1 MNKNIDKINNT
12 ETDSDQLLRN
22 EINKKNFEFKI
33 ESKGDLLMNSLKK
46 FFTEERFKQVIPII
60 VGTSKISLRVIDW
73 FVTNYSKKN
82 QIIYKIKENNEESY
96 INIHTHYKSQLNAYG
111 KKFIDPFC
119 RGKDRILFK
128 VSESQ
133 CVLTNLSQLNF
144 FRWAVQYNV
153 IQYIDKYYTHIVKDM
168 TETLSNTPSSNK
180 RRIFS
185 SSSGKSIQKYDEGI
199 DLDISPDEKNINIIS
214 KSKN

>member
-1 MNKNIDKINNT
+1 MEKIINT

-22 EINKKNFEFKI
+22 EVNSNKFIFKI
-33 ESKGDLLMNSLKK
+33 ETKSELLLASLKK
-46 FFTEERFKQVIPII
+46 FFTEARFKIILPII
-60 VGTSKISLRVIDW
+60 TGTSKISLRVVDW

-82 QIIYKIKENNEESY
+82 QVIYKIIENEEECY
-96 INIHTHYKSQLNAYG
+96 INIHNHYKSQLNAYG
-111 KKFIDPFC
+111 KKYIDPFC
-119 RGKDRILFK
+119 RGKDRILFN
-128 VSESQ
+128 VSDSQ

-153 IQYIDKYYTHIVKDM
+153 IQYIDTHYAIIVKDM

-185 SSSGKSIQKYDEGI
+185 SSSGKMMKKYEDGI
-199 DLDISPDEKNINIIS
+199 DVLINKN
-214 KSKN
+214 

>member
-1 MNKNIDKINNT
+1 MDKIINT

-22 EINKKNFEFKI
+22 EVNQKYSEFKI
-33 ESKGDLLMNSLKK
+33 DSKADLLMNSLKK
-46 FFTEERFKQVIPII
+46 FFTEERFKLVIPII
-60 VGTSKISLRVIDW
+60 VGSSKISLRVIDW

-82 QIIYKIKENNEESY
+82 QIIYKIKENDEECY

-153 IQYIDKYYTHIVKDM
+153 LQYIDKYYSNIVKDM
-168 TETLSNTPSSNK
+168 TDTLSNTPASNK
-180 RRIFS
+180 RRIFAS
-185 SSSGKSIQKYDEGI
+185 NSGKSIQKYDEGI
-199 DLDISPDEKNINIIS
+199 DLDVSPEEKKEQNHNILS
-214 KSKN
+214 K

>member
-1 MNKNIDKINNT
+1 MNKNLDKITNT

-22 EINKKNFEFKI
+22 EINIKNNAFKI
-33 ESKGDLLMNSLKK
+33 ETKADLLMNSLKK

-153 IQYIDKYYTHIVKDM
+153 IQYIDKYYSNIVKDM
-168 TETLSNTPSSNK
+168 TETLSSTPSSNK
-180 RRIFS
+180 RRIFAS
-185 SSSGKSIQKYDEGI
+185 NSVKSIQKYDEGI

-214 KSKN
+214 KN

>member
-1 MNKNIDKINNT
+1 MNKNIDKISNT

-22 EINKKNFEFKI
+22 EINKKNIEFKI
-33 ESKGDLLMNSLKK
+33 ETKADLLMNSLKK

-153 IQYIDKYYTHIVKDM
+153 IQYIDKYYANIVKDM

-180 RRIFS
+180 RRIFA

-199 DLDISPDEKNINIIS
+199 DLDISPDEKNINIV
-214 KSKN
+214 SKN

>member
-1 MNKNIDKINNT
+1 MDKIINT

-22 EINKKNFEFKI
+22 EVNSNKFIFKI
-33 ESKGDLLMNSLKK
+33 ESKSELLLASLKK
-46 FFTEERFKQVIPII
+46 FFTEARFKIILPII
-60 VGTSKISLRVIDW
+60 TGTSKISLRVVDW

-82 QIIYKIKENNEESY
+82 QVIYKILENEEECY
-96 INIHTHYKSQLNAYG
+96 INIHNHYKSQLNAYG
-111 KKFIDPFC
+111 KKYIDPFC
-119 RGKDRILFK
+119 RGKDRILFN
-128 VSESQ
+128 VSDSQ

-153 IQYIDKYYTHIVKDM
+153 IQYIDTHYATIVKDM

-185 SSSGKSIQKYDEGI
+185 SSSGRMMKKYDDGI
-199 DLDISPDEKNINIIS
+199 DVLIN
-214 KSKN
+214 NN